1 MLSNKFSIF
10 GCLNLGGI
18 MFGGANVIKADL
30 TSTQGVVHVIDE
42 VILKTNKNMADA
54 YDYADN
60 NKQRFY

>member
-1 MLSNKFSIF
+1 M
-10 GCLNLGGI
+10 NLGGI